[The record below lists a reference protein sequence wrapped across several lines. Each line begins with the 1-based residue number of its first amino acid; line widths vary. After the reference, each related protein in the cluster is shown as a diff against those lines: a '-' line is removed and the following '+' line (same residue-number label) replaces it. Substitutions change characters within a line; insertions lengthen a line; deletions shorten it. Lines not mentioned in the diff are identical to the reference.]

1 MKKREIKQGDIYY
14 CNLDESE
21 ELVGSEQN
29 MGRPVVIISCNNL
42 TTNRDNVII
51 VPITS
56 STQKK
61 HMINHYCLDSENYS
75 ELTSKHNIIL
85 LECVRDIS
93 KKRLE
98 RKICT
103 LTPYDLNC
111 ILDLIIYD
119 FKEFNFSC

>member
-14 CNLDESE
+14 CSLDKADETI
-21 ELVGSEQN
+21 GSEQN
-29 MGRPVVIISCNNL
+29 LGRPCVILSLNILNDS
-42 TTNRDNVII
+42 RDNVII

-61 HMINHYCLDSENYS
+61 HMINHYCLEVGKYE
-75 ELTSKHNIIL
+75 ELPSKNNIIL
-85 LECVRDIS
+85 LECIRDIS

-103 LTPYDLNC
+103 LSQEDLNK

-119 FKEFNFSC
+119 FKEFTY

>member
-14 CNLDESE
+14 CNLSTDTID
-21 ELVGSEQN
+21 SEQN
-29 MGRPVVIISCNNL
+29 GTRPIIILSTSSLN
-42 TTNRDNVII
+42 TNRDNVII

-61 HMINHYCLDSENYS
+61 PMINHYSLDAENYI
-75 ELTSKHNIIL
+75 ELTSKHNIVL
-85 LECVRDIS
+85 LECVRDVS
-93 KKRLE
+93 KNRLE

-103 LTPYDLNC
+103 LSEYDLNC

-119 FKEFNFSC
+119 FKEFTY